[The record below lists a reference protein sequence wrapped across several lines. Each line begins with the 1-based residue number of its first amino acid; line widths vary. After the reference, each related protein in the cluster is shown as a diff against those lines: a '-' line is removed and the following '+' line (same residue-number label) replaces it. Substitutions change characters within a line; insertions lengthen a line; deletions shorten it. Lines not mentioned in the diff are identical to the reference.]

1 MEKFITTLRPNNVI
15 DKDSASDNILS
26 FIISSVK
33 NNQVSKENFYN
44 LLPSIYSFCYHQK
57 LEEGNTLG
65 EIEFKEDDKY
75 SDNNNV
81 SAFSFANEVH
91 FCPAIFQGESEILN
105 VIDLIDSTFHEINH
119 VGEYTDSSLRSDT
132 HEFHNFH
139 FGNIQ
144 EESIS
149 IYLKLCQRHIGE
161 DGIFKCPNEFAF
173 EDKGNEIS
181 DYLTKLYFFDENE
194 QNARSFATTSI
205 LKLMEYSETK
215 EFDKLDSDSL
225 QAFRIA
231 HFNFHLVNK
240 SNMLNIKHF
249 ELRDV
254 TKMELYEY
262 TKKLHSDLKEYIPL
276 RREIENATTIDE
288 KARKISLVKINQL
301 ISNAEMNIVG
311 MLGVNY
317 DETLANDFAETILS
331 INEEFSETSPIAFT
345 KLIETTKFSPTKEQ
359 FIRGAKVFR
368 TNFNDNNDLNNI
380 CEFSTPLT
388 PFVHSL
394 STCYNPE
401 ILLRTYALDNN
412 EFLSDLIKYDHCL
425 IPLDKETLDKVK
437 ADYLNNSLFSN
448 EDEVDLTANTDN
460 VDTSN
465 M

>member
-1 MEKFITTLRPNNVI
+1 MSDYRPPFEITNEMLSYVASISEKIGRITATANLESKPHLRKNNRIKSIHSSLKIEANSLTLGQVRDVI
-15 DKDSASDNILS
+15 NGKQVLGEQKEIQE
-26 FIISSVK
+26 VK
-33 NNQVSKENFYN
+33 NAYAAYE
-44 LLPSIYSFCYHQK
+44 K
-57 LEEGNTLG
+57 L
-65 EIEFKEDDKY
+65 
-75 SDNNNV
+75 
-81 SAFSFANEVH
+81 
-91 FCPAIFQGESEILN
+91 SEIDPYS
-105 VIDLIDSTFHEINH
+105 ITDLKTFHGIMTRY
-119 VGEYTDSSLRSDT
+119 VVD
-132 HEFHNFH
+132 
-139 FGNIQ
+139 
-144 EESIS
+144 ESGAFR
-149 IYLKLCQRHIGE
+149 CGE

-205 LKLMEYSETK
+205 LKLMEYSENK

-254 TKMELYEY
+254 TKMELNEY

-288 KARKISLVKINQL
+288 KERKFSLVKINQL

-368 TNFNDNNDLNNI
+368 TNFNDNSDLNNI
-380 CEFSTPLT
+380 CEFSTLILICI
-388 PFVHSL
+388 F
-394 STCYNPE
+394 E
-401 ILLRTYALDNN
+401 IT
-412 EFLSDLIKYDHCL
+412 
-425 IPLDKETLDKVK
+425 
-437 ADYLNNSLFSN
+437 
-448 EDEVDLTANTDN
+448 
-460 VDTSN
+460 
-465 M
+465 